1 MTSTTIA
8 PGELARLA
16 FEGGQADA
24 TAAASAYAATLT
36 GSQLEALS
44 AEYARMGLA
53 GMTTVRT
60 RSRS

>member
-1 MTSTTIA
+1 MASTKIA

-16 FEGGQADA
+16 FEGGQAEV

-44 AEYARMGLA
+44 AEYARMGLDWQ
-53 GMTTVRT
+53 
-60 RSRS
+60 S